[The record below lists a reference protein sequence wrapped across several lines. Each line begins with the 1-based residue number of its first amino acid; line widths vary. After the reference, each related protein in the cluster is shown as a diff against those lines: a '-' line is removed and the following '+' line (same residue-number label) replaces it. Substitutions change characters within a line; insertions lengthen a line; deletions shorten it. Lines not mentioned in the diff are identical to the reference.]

1 MGRRRVLGVTG
12 LIACGKSTVARLL
25 ATRGAEVIDADAVA
39 HAVMAPGTP
48 VHQAIVQTFGPG
60 ILRSDGQIDR
70 RKLGAIVF
78 RDPALLRRLEQIVW
92 PEVVARIHAQVARSQ
107 APLVVIEA
115 IGLFEA
121 GLDRLC
127 DAIWVVTCRPDQQ
140 LARLMQQ
147 RGLSREEAEIRLQAQ
162 GDIAPKLARATVVID
177 NTGPLEETERQVE
190 RALQRLLAADP

>member
-1 MGRRRVLGVTG
+1 MGRRHVIGLTG

-25 ATRGAEVIDADAVA
+25 ASRGAEVIDADAVA
-39 HAVMAPGTP
+39 HAVMVPGTP
-48 VHQAIVQTFGPG
+48 VHRAIVQTFGPG
-60 ILRSDGQIDR
+60 VLQPDGQIDR

-92 PEVVARIHAQVARSQ
+92 PAVVARIHAQVERSR

-127 DAIWVVTCRPDQQ
+127 DAVWVITCRPDQQ
-140 LARLMQQ
+140 IARLMRD
-147 RGLSREEAEIRLQAQ
+147 RGLSREEAEIRLRAQ
-162 GDIAPKLARATVVID
+162 GDIAPQIARASAVID
-177 NTGPLEETERQVE
+177 NSGPLAETERQVE